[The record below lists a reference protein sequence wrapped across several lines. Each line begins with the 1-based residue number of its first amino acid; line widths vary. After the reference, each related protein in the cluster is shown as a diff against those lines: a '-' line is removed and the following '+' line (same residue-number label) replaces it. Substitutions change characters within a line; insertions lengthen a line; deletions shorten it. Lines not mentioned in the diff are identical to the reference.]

1 MNARRSGVYFPA
13 WARSAGL
20 LWLALLLALAGC
32 GRDPGRFTLEGVLA
46 HGDTDV
52 WLIDTTP
59 VGIGGATIAGD
70 PLPPP
75 IGSRIRAE
83 GRRAPDGGLEA
94 EKIAVS
100 PGDPAAAASSL
111 PPDEAAGAVE
121 AIDDGARRWRVAGRE
136 VWLPDGVAAPRGVKV
151 GDQVTVRGF
160 RLPQDRL
167 LASAVTLAGA
177 PPAPTAAPAA
187 PPPAPTAAPKPDKP
201 EPEKPGKPDKPGRR
215 KPGNGDDGKKEDDD
229 D

>member
-1 MNARRSGVYFPA
+1 MNARRSGVYFLV
-13 WARSAGL
+13 WARPAGL

-32 GRDPGRFTLEGVLA
+32 GGAADRFTVEGVLTL
-46 HGDTDV
+46 GDTDV

-59 VGIGGATIAGD
+59 VGIGSATIAGG

-94 EKIAVS
+94 ETIAVS

-111 PPDEAAGAVE
+111 PADEVAGAVE

-136 VWLPDGVAAPRGVKV
+136 VWLPDGVPTPRGVKA

-160 RLPQDRL
+160 RLPENRL
-167 LASAVTLAGA
+167 LASGVTLAGA
-177 PPAPTAAPAA
+177 PPTATAVPAA

-201 EPEKPGKPDKPGRR
+201 APAKPDKPGKRR
-215 KPGNGDDGKKEDDD
+215 PGNDDDKKEDDD